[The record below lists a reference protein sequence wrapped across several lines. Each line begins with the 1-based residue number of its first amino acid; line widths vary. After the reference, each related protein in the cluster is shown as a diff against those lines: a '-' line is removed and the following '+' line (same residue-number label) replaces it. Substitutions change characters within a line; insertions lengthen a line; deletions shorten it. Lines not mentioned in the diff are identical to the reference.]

1 MPVIHNNN
9 EITVKI
15 DATIKLGNLGTN
27 PVFIYSPTTGIPK
40 IRAKAKNISVNVLK
54 KNVGL
59 YSLNSVKIVF
69 STRNPSRYVFNF
81 DILPSGLSL

>member
-69 STRNPSRYVFNF
+69 STRNRMCQVIVCN
-81 DILPSGLSL
+81 IL

>member
-40 IRAKAKNISVNVLK
+40 IRAKAKNLVLM
-54 KNVGL
+54 
-59 YSLNSVKIVF
+59 Y
-69 STRNPSRYVFNF
+69 
-81 DILPSGLSL
+81 